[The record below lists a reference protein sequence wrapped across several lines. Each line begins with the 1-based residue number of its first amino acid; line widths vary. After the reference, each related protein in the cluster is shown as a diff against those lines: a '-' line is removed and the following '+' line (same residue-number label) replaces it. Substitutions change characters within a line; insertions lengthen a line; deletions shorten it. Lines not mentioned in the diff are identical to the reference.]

1 MISQRTENLES
12 LADNTDGLAV
22 VNTNNIDAGIRRVV
36 DDLSSY
42 YLLGYYSGG
51 RLDGKYHKITVKVK
65 RPRVDVRARHGY
77 RAATEEEVE
86 ASRVAAAATAAQAP
100 TSAVQVA
107 LNSLGTARP
116 GIPLRTSVSYAA
128 EEDGQGRTTKAHL
141 WAMAELDA
149 AVARQGDWL
158 GGGTVEMALT
168 AADGTS
174 LATKSVPLP
183 AGQRAVS
190 VDLGEVTPPAE
201 GELLVKTHVQPLQ
214 DGLPYRDTVHV
225 GTLAAP
231 GRPLVLRRGPTTGI
245 KYVPTADMQFRRTE
259 RIRVDLPVDASVTS
273 VSAEVLDRNGGTM
286 SVPARTT
293 TRAEKDLT
301 WASAE
306 VTLAPFAP
314 GDYLI
319 RLKADTGGKAQEVVQ
334 GFRVVP

>member
-1 MISQRTENLES
+1 M
-12 LADNTDGLAV
+12 
-22 VNTNNIDAGIRRVV
+22 
-36 DDLSSY
+36 
-42 YLLGYYSGG
+42 
-51 RLDGKYHKITVKVK
+51 
-65 RPRVDVRARHGY
+65 
-77 RAATEEEVE
+77 
-86 ASRVAAAATAAQAP
+86 
-100 TSAVQVA
+100 
-107 LNSLGTARP
+107 
-116 GIPLRTSVSYAA
+116 
-128 EEDGQGRTTKAHL
+128 
-141 WAMAELDA
+141 
-149 AVARQGDWL
+149 
-158 GGGTVEMALT
+158 
-168 AADGTS
+168 
-174 LATKSVPLP
+174 
-183 AGQRAVS
+183 
-190 VDLGEVTPPAE
+190 
-201 GELLVKTHVQPLQ
+201 KTHVQPLQ